1 MARSHVIVAAVEES
15 MLIQELCGL
24 VSEPVDLNHSYL
36 NRLLVDYQ
44 LIVLDLY
51 AQARLAG
58 SHVIVAAVEG
68 SMLSQELR
76 GLASEPVD
84 LNLFNAER
92 FSTLQSIVESVVE
105 ASCNGKGIDT

>member
-1 MARSHVIVAAVEES
+1 MR
-15 MLIQELCGL
+15 GL
-24 VSEPVDLNHSYL
+24 AIDPVDLKYPFL
-36 NRLLVDYQ
+36 NIFLIDYQ
-44 LIVLDLY
+44 LIISNLY
-51 AQARLAG
+51 KQARLAG

-105 ASCNGKGIDT
+105 ASCNGKDDDAVNAH